1 MDKTEPASSF
11 KPLFRPLIPLRRT
24 LFSLHFKDPAFVL
37 TFRRTIKFP
46 YMNFRGHIQITAFIL
61 YPDRRNH
68 KGCLE
73 FLGDGLDFRREPLT
87 GREQAVESVPV

>member
-1 MDKTEPASSF
+1 
-11 KPLFRPLIPLRRT
+11 
-24 LFSLHFKDPAFVL
+24 
-37 TFRRTIKFP
+37 
-46 YMNFRGHIQITAFIL
+46 MNFRGHIQITAFIL

-87 GREQAVESVPV
+87 GREQTVESIASLKTERSSEKGGWMSDEIYTEGLAQAG